1 VSAKKVEIQ
10 NKDLPPLSSNGEYV
24 LRYRI
29 VSEDK
34 NRNSAWSP
42 VYRVDAKLS
51 IRDVS
56 GQLGMTEESLA
67 VALTWETG
75 NRTSSYDVFVSFG
88 IENEDTGVI
97 TWENYF
103 YHGSTTLHSYNF
115 LRPPGKTNVRVKI
128 QLAGMEKQLNSIL
141 TICTLEGSESSGNFA
156 PNPPTGATLTNT
168 GSQTSLNA
176 SWTAPAILGR
186 FTPDIYIVSLYNA
199 SGGLI
204 SASYATVP
212 YPNTS
217 LQIQGLSASTT
228 YSIKVSLKN
237 LANFTSELSTSSSNV
252 STSAIP
258 APPPPPPTPPP
269 APPPPCLNTYSF
281 IYYDGGCNYQVRSC
295 TNQDRGVTRVTT
307 CSSPGTDSTGAT
319 IPGCYQV
326 CPPPPPPAG
335 TCTNCGGTTVKSVG
349 SSTCPSGLAYYT
361 TCNNTVTGVVCS
373 ETFSRC
379 L

>member
-1 VSAKKVEIQ
+1 MSVKKVEIQ

-42 VYRVDAKLS
+42 IYRVDAKLS

-67 VALTWETG
+67 VALIWEAG

-88 IENEDTGVI
+88 IENESTGVI

-141 TICTLEGSESSGNFA
+141 TICTLEGSESTGNFA
-156 PNPPTGATLTNT
+156 SNPPTGATLTNT

-212 YPNTS
+212 YPTTS
-217 LQIQGLSASTT
+217 LQLQGLSASTI

-237 LANFTSELSTSSSNV
+237 LANFTSNLSEPSSNV
-252 STSAIP
+252 ATSA
-258 APPPPPPTPPP
+258 PPTPPPPTPPP
-269 APPPPCLNTYSF
+269 ACLNTYSY
-281 IYYDGGCNYQVRSC
+281 IYYDGGCNYIVKTCNGSDLPNARITS
-295 TNQDRGVTRVTT
+295 
-307 CSSPGTDSTGAT
+307 CSSPGTDSSGAT
-319 IPGCYQV
+319 IPGCAQN

-335 TCTNCGGTTVKSVG
+335 TCTNCGGTTVKSVTR
-349 SSTCPSGLAYYT
+349 STCPSGLAYYT